1 MEAVDFTADEIMAI
15 YRRRYEWRGPFYRSS
30 RYRRLHGVGPKRKSE
45 YAAVCER
52 RRINNKGQDWAQRLL
67 APGSWNGDLYRAAHG
82 EEEESWAA
90 ALRLADKF
98 RWKISTN
105 PDILDALKA
114 RGQEEE
120 KSIATLKR
128 EALAFAVIH
137 VWQRV
142 ELAQTV
148 RKDKKY
154 LLVEDGS
161 RRVFVPYHMPARWTD
176 AWVRLEVPKAA
187 AAYVLGT
194 PYPASGERPA
204 DARSRHIVIDD
215 NREVSEIETD
225 KMLDAVD
232 DKIAAMSVFESILVD
247 ARPRERELIEALRA
261 ADGNT
266 AEAARLL
273 GIKENNAYQIINRL
287 RKRYRKT
294 A

>member
-1 MEAVDFTADEIMAI
+1 MEAVYLTADEILAI
-15 YRRRYEWRGPFYRSS
+15 CRRRYEWRGPFYRSS

-52 RRINNKGQDWAQRLL
+52 RRINKKGQDWLQRLL
-67 APGSWNGDLYRAAHG
+67 APGSWHGDLCRAAHG

-98 RWKISTN
+98 RWNLSRD
-105 PDILDALKA
+105 PDVLDALGA
-114 RGQEEE
+114 RARDEET
-120 KSIATLKR
+120 SIAALKR
-128 EALAFAVIH
+128 DALAFAVIH

-148 RKDKKY
+148 RKGKDY
-154 LLVEDGS
+154 LLAKDGS
-161 RRVFVPYHMPARWTD
+161 VRVLVPYHMQARWVD
-176 AWVRLEVPKAA
+176 AWIALEVPKAA

-204 DARSRHIVIDD
+204 DALGRSVSTEE
-215 NREVSEIETD
+215 NRDVSETD
-225 KMLDAVD
+225 TMIAAVD
-232 DKIAAMSVFESILVD
+232 DKIAAISVFESILAD
-247 ARPRERELIEALRA
+247 ARPRERELLEALRE

-266 AEAARLL
+266 AEAAQRL
-273 GIKENNAYQIINRL
+273 GIKENNAHQIINRL
-287 RKRYRKT
+287 RKRHRKT

>member
-1 MEAVDFTADEIMAI
+1 MEAEYLTADEIMAI

-52 RRINNKGQDWAQRLL
+52 RRINKKGQDWVQRLL
-67 APGSWNGDLYRAAHG
+67 APGSWNGDLYRATHG
-82 EEEESWAA
+82 SEEESWASA
-90 ALRLADKF
+90 KRLADKF
-98 RWKISTN
+98 RWSLSKNSKV
-105 PDILDALKA
+105 LDALGA
-114 RGQEEE
+114 RARDEET
-120 KSIATLKR
+120 SIAALKR

-154 LLVEDGS
+154 LLAEDGS
-161 RRVFVPYHMPARWTD
+161 VRVLVPYHMQARWVD
-176 AWVRLEVPKAA
+176 AWIALEVPKAA

-204 DARSRHIVIDD
+204 DALGRSVSTEE
-215 NREVSEIETD
+215 NRDVSETD
-225 KMLDAVD
+225 TMIAAVD
-232 DKIAAMSVFESILVD
+232 DKIAAISVFESILAD
-247 ARPRERELIEALRA
+247 ARPREQELIEALRKT
-261 ADGNT
+261 DGNT